1 MDLTIGSNSSK
12 TTFFV
17 VKANTIYNAL
27 LGWDKIHAN
36 ICVIIITSSFDVL
49 LLDGLI
55 ETIKANNKPF
65 MIYLEM
71 IHAWLY
77 SDDNALGID
86 NIGHL
91 FDFLVNEKT
100 ICMGQLTIDL
110 ARPNNI
116 QLEYYDI

>member
-1 MDLTIGSNSSK
+1 VDLTIGSNSFK

-17 VKANTIYNAL
+17 VEANTSYNAL

-36 ICVIIITSSFDVL
+36 MCVIIITSSFDVL
-49 LLDGLI
+49 LLDRLI
-55 ETIKANNKPF
+55 ETIKANDKPF
-65 MIYLEM
+65 MINLEM

-77 SDDNALGID
+77 SDDNALVID

-100 ICMGQLTIDL
+100 IYMGQLTIDF
-110 ARPNNI
+110 ARPNN
-116 QLEYYDI
+116 L